1 MSFPLPINELNVGA
15 MVSLGMIRSPELM
28 DSALAYWSAN
38 GAQTAGGTAINS
50 ITGVK
55 GRNLSKIGLD
65 STRPTLTAG
74 RIVGTAA
81 ATSKLIEGGALQL
94 LKLTTQSSYILP
106 DAGGSEAGLGFVCT
120 GAVRLP
126 NGTVAVMNFGLP
138 TEGSGATPAPSI
150 VILSAD
156 YATKIA
162 EFTFLSISGTLTV
175 GAQGLGYDTR
185 AGVLFFWAANKF
197 WFINPTTGALVRTLD
212 FTGLT
217 VNGLA
222 YDPATDM
229 MVACPTGNNVTAR
242 WIDKNTG
249 DMGRSLVLYGTGVDH
264 LCLMGNLLCYTGGD
278 NGSTQGGAVRIV
290 DLTTNRVVAEF
301 FTDAAAPEGLLITIA
316 DGAWTFDVFS
326 DEKHH
331 AVGATNLVRRFLA
344 SPVPFTYPGAGR
356 QYLMAFVGNL
366 VSAAAGATGLLT
378 VGEPTVSGARG
389 TGLVIPGSATP
400 NTMLAYVNA
409 SAATF
414 SSITTTTE
422 ALFLVAFD
430 LNAATATLFMNGTMG
445 AGTTVAIS
453 GMSSVSLYP
462 PMQTILGATREAGA
476 ITRSSNSSFANAFIG
491 WDTSARTRR
500 MVEGELAWDAG
511 RVDLL
516 PADHPYKTFRP

>member
-1 MSFPLPINELNVGA
+1 MTFPLPINELNVGIMA
-15 MVSLGMIRSPELM
+15 SLGFIRAPELM
-28 DSALAYWSAN
+28 ASALAYWSAN
-38 GAQTAGGTAINS
+38 GAQASGGAINS
-50 ITGVK
+50 VTGIK

-65 STRPTLTAG
+65 ATRPTLTAN

-81 ATSKLIEGGALQL
+81 ASSKLIEGGALQL
-94 LKLTTQSSYILP
+94 LKLVTQSSQVLP

-138 TEGSGATPAPSI
+138 VEGSGATPAPSI

-156 YATKIA
+156 YTTKLA
-162 EFTFLSISGTLTV
+162 EFTFLSISGSLTI

-185 AGVLFFWAANKF
+185 ENLLFFWAANKF
-197 WFINPTTGALVRTLD
+197 WFINPATGALVRTVD
-212 FTGLT
+212 FTGMA

-229 MVACPTGNNVTAR
+229 MVACPTGNNPTAR

-249 DMGRSLVLYGTGVDH
+249 VMGASLVLYGTGVDH
-264 LCLMGNLLCYTGGD
+264 LCIVGNLLVYTGGD
-278 NGSTQGGAVRIV
+278 NGSAQGGAIRIAEISTGRIV
-290 DLTTNRVVAEF
+290 VEF
-301 FTDAAAPEGLLITIA
+301 FTDATAPEGILVSIVN
-316 DGAWTFDVFS
+316 GVWTFDVFS

-331 AVGATNLVRRFLA
+331 AVGATNLMRRFVGD
-344 SPVPFTYPGAGR
+344 PVPFTYPGAGR
-356 QYLMAFVGNL
+356 QYLMAFIGNL
-366 VSAAAGATGLLT
+366 VSAPAGATGLLT

-389 TGLVIPGSATP
+389 TGLVIPGSGTP

-414 SSITTTTE
+414 SGITTTTE
-422 ALFLVAFD
+422 ALFVVAFN
-430 LNAATATLFMNGTMG
+430 LNAANATLFMNGTLG
-445 AGTTVAIS
+445 AGTTAAIS
-453 GMSSVSLYP
+453 GMSSVAIYP

-491 WDTSARTRR
+491 WDISDRTRR

-516 PADHPYKTFRP
+516 PAGHPYKTFRP